1 MKRGL
6 SFLLILALAL
16 TLFAGCAPKSES
28 TEAAADATEQAAD
41 TPQELKDVTVILD
54 WTPNTNHTGLYVAK
68 DLGYYEEAGLN
79 VEIIQPSEADA
90 ASLIAAGKG
99 EFGVSYQEQVTF
111 ARTADTPLPIKAIAA
126 VIQHNTSGF
135 ASKADDQI
143 VTPKDFEGKQ
153 YGGWGS
159 PMEEATLKAMMTND
173 DADFSKLEMVDIG
186 ALDFFAAVDT
196 DIDFT
201 WIFYGWDGVAAELR
215 DLPINFIKLQ
225 DFDPALDYYT
235 PVLIASEEL
244 LNTDPELAK
253 AFLAATQKGY
263 EYCVSNPDEAVE
275 SLLKD
280 APEIDRDLAIASQQ
294 YLADEYIADA
304 ASWGLMK
311 DEVWEAY
318 GTWLLDRQL
327 IPKALETSEAYTN
340 DYLPQ

>member
-6 SFLLILALAL
+6 SLLLILVLAMSV
-16 TLFAGCAPKSES
+16 FAGCAPK
-28 TEAAADATEQAAD
+28 TEEVAPTE
-41 TPQELKDVTVILD
+41 ELQKVTVILD

-68 DLGYYEEAGLN
+68 DLGYYADAGLE

-99 EFGVSYQEQVTF
+99 DFGVSYQEQVTF
-111 ARTADTPLPIKAIAA
+111 ARTAETPLDIQAIAA

-135 ASKADDQI
+135 ASKEEAGI
-143 VTPKDFEGKQ
+143 VSPKNFEGNQ

-159 PMEEATLKAMMTND
+159 PMEEATLKAMMEND
-173 DADFSKLEMVDIG
+173 NADYSKLEMVDIG

-201 WIFYGWDGVAAELR
+201 WIFYGWDGVAAGLR
-215 DLPINFIKLQ
+215 DIPINFIKLQ

-235 PVLIASEEL
+235 PVLVASNEL
-244 LNTDPELAK
+244 LESDPELAK

-263 EYCVSNPDEAVE
+263 EYCVSNPEEAVE

-280 APEIDRDLAIASQQ
+280 APEIDRDLAVASQK
-294 YLADEYIADA
+294 YLANEYVSDA
-304 ASWGLMK
+304 PRWGVMK
-311 DEVWEAY
+311 EEVWTNY
-318 GTWLLDRQL
+318 SDWLLEREL
-327 IPKALETSEAYTN
+327 IPEALESSKAFTN
-340 DYLPQ
+340 DYLPE